1 MLEKSDRKAEKFDEA
16 ERLVV
21 KYFLR
26 EETCSWPDDHDYGP
40 IRKAGWIPGKV
51 SVMNLLGQVGGVT

>member
-26 EETCSWPDDHDYGP
+26 EETCCWPDDHDYGTM
-40 IRKAGWIPGKV
+40 RKAGWIPGKV
-51 SVMNLLGQVGGVT
+51 SVMNLSGQVGGET